1 MSAASYADM
10 PQTIR
15 NFFSHMSN
23 IKGKSSKTV
32 HEYYYDLRTF
42 FRFMKCSRG
51 LADFNDF
58 DTLDCSD
65 ITDDFIRSIT
75 LDDIYEFLTYANRV
89 RGNGPIARARKVSSL
104 KSCFNYLSSK
114 ARILDVN
121 ITKELEAPK
130 QPDRLPAYLTLEESK
145 RLLDAVDG
153 EFKVRDY
160 CIILLFLNCGMRL
173 NELVGINVN
182 DIKGDRL
189 TVIGKGN
196 KQRTVYLNSSCIEAI
211 NEYLRIRPT
220 DNLKDRNA
228 LFLSKQKSRLSAN
241 MVYKMVQK
249 NLLRAGLDTDK
260 YSPHKL
266 RHTAATLMYKYGNV
280 DVRAL
285 QEILGHEQ
293 LSTTQIYT
301 HVDEDEL
308 RDAVDRNPLADFKP
322 HSEPVDKKE

>member
-1 MSAASYADM
+1 MVQAYPDM

-15 NFFSHMSN
+15 NFFSYMSN
-23 IKGKSSKTV
+23 IKGKSDKTV

-58 DTLDCSD
+58 DALDCSD
-65 ITDDFIRSIT
+65 ISDDFIRGIT
-75 LDDIYEFLTYANRV
+75 LDDIYEFLTYANKIRD
-89 RGNGPIARARKVSSL
+89 NGPIARARKVSSL
-104 KSCFNYLSSK
+104 KSCFNYLSTK
-114 ARILDVN
+114 ARVVDVN

-130 QPDRLPAYLTLEESK
+130 QPERLPAYLTLEESK

-173 NELVGINVN
+173 NELVGININ
-182 DIKGDRL
+182 DVKGDRL
-189 TVIGKGN
+189 TVVGKGN
-196 KQRTVYLNSSCIEAI
+196 KQRTVYLNASCVDAI
-211 NEYLRIRPT
+211 AEYLRVRPT

-228 LFLSKQKSRLSAN
+228 LFLSKQKSRISAN

-266 RHTAATLMYKYGNV
+266 RHTAATLMYKYGDV

-308 RDAVDRNPLADFKP
+308 RDAIDRNPLADFKP
-322 HSEPVDKKE
+322 GADKDEENF

>member
-1 MSAASYADM
+1 MSAPYQDM

-15 NFFSHMSN
+15 NFFSYMSN
-23 IKGKSSKTV
+23 IKGKSDKTV

-51 LADFNDF
+51 LADFENF
-58 DTLDCSD
+58 DELDCSD
-65 ITDDFIRSIT
+65 ISDDFIRSIT
-75 LDDIYEFLTYANRV
+75 LDDIYEFLTYANRI
-89 RGNGPIARARKVSSL
+89 RDNGPIARARKVSCL
-104 KSCFNYLSSK
+104 KSCFNYLSTK

-130 QPDRLPAYLTLEESK
+130 QPERLPTYLTLDESK

-160 CIILLFLNCGMRL
+160 CMITLFLNCGMRL
-173 NELVGINVN
+173 SELVGINVN
-182 DIKGDRL
+182 DVKGDRL
-189 TVIGKGN
+189 TVVGKGN
-196 KQRTVYLNSSCIEAI
+196 KQRTVYLNKSCVDAI
-211 NEYLRIRPT
+211 NDYLAVRPK

-228 LFLSKQKSRLSAN
+228 LFLSKQKSRISAN

-249 NLLRAGLDTDK
+249 NLLRAGLDPEK

-308 RDAVDRNPLADFKP
+308 RDAIDRNPLADFRP
-322 HSEPVDKKE
+322 RSGENGDL